1 MSFYRRVSLVLALT
15 LPAAIAVVTSPTA
28 GAAPFEIRQPSG
40 PWQTPGDIRQPTG
53 PWQTP
58 GDIQIP
64 KGIQAVRTEDAA
76 CVRRVSLVADA
87 LFDFDKSTL
96 RSDAVETLAA
106 AGPEIAK
113 AGRHK
118 VTVTGHTDAIGTD
131 TYNDA
136 LSTARARTVRDWL
149 SAKGVIPVAAEIKGL
164 GKRKPI
170 APNTLAD
177 GKDNPQGRQQN
188 RRVEIEIDLCDQQ
201 ARQ

>member
-113 AGRHK
+113 AGKHK

-149 SAKGVIPVAAEIKGL
+149 SAKGRDPGSRRDQGPRQAEADCTQHASRRQGQSS
-164 GKRKPI
+164 G
-170 APNTLAD
+170 APTE
-177 GKDNPQGRQQN
+177 P
-188 RRVEIEIDLCDQQ
+188 
-201 ARQ
+201 AR